1 MVIPVP
7 MAPAD
12 DDVLIRAVGVSRWFG
27 GVKANTDIDLEVRRG
42 EIVGIMGPNGAGKST
57 LLSLLAGAQRPS
69 AGTLVVCGQE
79 MSRASRGDAARL
91 GVGLAHQ
98 VPKPFRTLTVRQ
110 NVEVAAQVVPRARR
124 AQVVAGALELTGLRG
139 KADVVARTLGLLELK
154 RLELARALAL
164 DPQVLLLD
172 EVAAGLTGADLD
184 ALIALVARVHMSG
197 RTLIIVEHVQE
208 VLHRLATRVV
218 VLEWGQKLMEG
229 TPQQV
234 STDPR
239 VIEIYLGASHGDQGT
254 RRKRPAAI
262 AGEGTALLT
271 VEGVSSGYG
280 PIRVLDDV
288 SFEIAPG
295 QVLAVLG
302 ANGAGK
308 STLAGTLQGSIAT
321 RAGTIRYDG
330 ADITQRSA
338 HLRVRSGITLVPEG
352 RRLFGDMTVRENLE
366 LGLRHARDT
375 APLKRVHDLFP
386 RLAELADRPAGQLSG
401 GEQQMVAIGRAL
413 AGEPKIII
421 FDELSL
427 GLAPVIV
434 DRMLDAVE
442 QIAAWGTAV
451 VLIEQNVHQ
460 ALELADHALLLRRGR
475 VIFQGRPDELSDEEF
490 QRAYLGLADDP
501 AH

>member
-1 MVIPVP
+1 
-7 MAPAD
+7 MANPAPTLLAA
-12 DDVLIRAVGVSRWFG
+12 DDVLVRAVGVSRWFG
-27 GVKANTDIDLEVRRG
+27 GVKANTDIDLEVHRG

-57 LLSLLAGAQRPS
+57 FLSLLAGAQRPS
-69 AGTLVVCGQE
+69 AGTLVVCGKD
-79 MSRASRGDAARL
+79 MSRASRGDAARG

-124 AQVVAGALELTGLRG
+124 AQVVAEALDLTGMAA
-139 KADVVARTLGLLELK
+139 KADAVARTLGLLELK

-184 ALIALVARVHMSG
+184 DLISLVERIHATG
-197 RTLIIVEHVQE
+197 RTLVIVEHVQE

-229 TPQQV
+229 TPEQV
-234 STDPR
+234 SADPR
-239 VIEIYLGASHGDQGT
+239 VIEIYLGASHGDQGARRT
-254 RRKRPAAI
+254 RPPADAS
-262 AGEGTALLT
+262 AAALLE

-280 PIRVLDDV
+280 PIRVLEDV
-288 SFEIAPG
+288 SFSLAAG

-308 STLAGTLQGSIAT
+308 STLARTLQGSLPART
-321 RAGTIRYDG
+321 GRIRYDG
-330 ADITQRSA
+330 ADITPRAA
-338 HLRVRSGITLVPEG
+338 HLRARSGIALVAEG
-352 RRLFGDMTVRENLE
+352 RRLFGELTVRENLE
-366 LGLRHARDT
+366 LGLRRARDT
-375 APLKRVHDLFP
+375 APLDRVHDLFP
-386 RLAELADRPAGQLSG
+386 RLTELADRPAGQLSG

-413 AGEPKIII
+413 AGEPRVIV

-460 ALELADHALLLRRGR
+460 ALELADHVLLLRRGR
-475 VIFQGRPDELSDEEF
+475 VIFQGDPGDLSDEQF

-501 AH
+501 PR